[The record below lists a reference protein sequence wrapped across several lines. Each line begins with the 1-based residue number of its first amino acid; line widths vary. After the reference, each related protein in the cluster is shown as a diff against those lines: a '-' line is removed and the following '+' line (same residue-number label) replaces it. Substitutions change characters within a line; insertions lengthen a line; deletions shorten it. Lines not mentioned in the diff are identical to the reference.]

1 METLNPSA
9 SVTWPEVL
17 NTDWDV
23 VVVGAGLAGIVAA
36 MESHRQGLN
45 TLLLDKQHYPRDK
58 VCGGCM
64 NAVALAQLE
73 ALGCADLP
81 DRFGALRID
90 RFVMGLEGRQI
101 RLDLPTGRA
110 LSRRTFDAALLSEA
124 LKRRLCFMPGV
135 SVQDAGCSDTHRQL
149 KLKHSQ
155 HTGIIQARWVVAAD
169 GLGGRYTGGL
179 AGCQSQ
185 TRPSA
190 YQGVATEVQDVCDY
204 DPGTIHMA
212 CHGKAYVGLVRQE
225 NHRLHLAA
233 AVHPET
239 LRQSGSPAGLM
250 RQVLAQTGWPVP
262 TDLED
267 ATFQG
272 TPYLTTRR
280 RPVALERVFLVGDA
294 AGYIEPFTGEG
305 MAWALLGGR
314 TVAGLLPNAVSAQ
327 DWRAAASAWNRDYD
341 QTLVRR
347 QAVCHWTTRTLRHPR
362 LTQGIVALLS
372 RLPGLARPLVQTIN
386 LT

>member
-9 SVTWPEVL
+9 SVTWLEVL

-90 RFVMGLEGRQI
+90 RFVMGLEGRRL

-155 HTGIIQARWVVAAD
+155 HTGIIQTRWVVAA
-169 GLGGRYTGGL
+169 
-179 AGCQSQ
+179 
-185 TRPSA
+185 
-190 YQGVATEVQDVCDY
+190 
-204 DPGTIHMA
+204 
-212 CHGKAYVGLVRQE
+212 
-225 NHRLHLAA
+225 
-233 AVHPET
+233 
-239 LRQSGSPAGLM
+239 
-250 RQVLAQTGWPVP
+250 
-262 TDLED
+262 
-267 ATFQG
+267 
-272 TPYLTTRR
+272 
-280 RPVALERVFLVGDA
+280 
-294 AGYIEPFTGEG
+294 
-305 MAWALLGGR
+305 
-314 TVAGLLPNAVSAQ
+314 
-327 DWRAAASAWNRDYD
+327 
-341 QTLVRR
+341 
-347 QAVCHWTTRTLRHPR
+347 
-362 LTQGIVALLS
+362 
-372 RLPGLARPLVQTIN
+372 
-386 LT
+386 